1 MRTKQTELALAL
13 RADRTALG
21 AALMESIAGWD
32 KYAHGFV
39 DDAEARQEFIKQE
52 MVGFVDYLAIYFET
66 GDVSYR
72 DLYIGEKL
80 KQCHDPRE
88 SAEASAARKQQ
99 ITSSDREIYASQLQ
113 GKLQA
118 APMTALLETLDAIH
132 RIVNDPGRMTMRVL
146 LVGDCLHLDVVAFL
160 TAPLL
165 ESGIRLECSFATSK
179 NPMELHR
186 SLSELRER
194 QFDLVF
200 YSPFSYAMDL
210 EYSQFV
216 LLRTAM
222 AGRSKWRT
230 IVESAKTSSA
240 STMKLLGELFEAPI
254 VVHNSANIRR
264 HDRSA
269 LERFKNAA
277 TYAGRRFSRQ
287 LVNAWLPGQLEQLNA
302 TTFRHF
308 FLLDETALFRKQSE
322 DQLGSL
328 FYDSDLQHPAEFGRG
343 VASMYQDLAV
353 TQALYAKKKVIV
365 CDLDNTLWA
374 GVIGEGAVSHFA
386 DRQATLKALRNKGIL
401 LAINSKNDP
410 KNIHWSGSVLSEDDF
425 VSAQVNWDS
434 KVQNLRRIASDLN
447 LKLKDFLFVDDR
459 ADERAMVGE
468 MLPEVETLDAESADV
483 WRRLALLAELLP
495 EQDELDRT
503 LAYKQREQRQSFL
516 EDPETAEAEQREL
529 FRKMELTVTIRVAQQ
544 KELKRVAELINRT
557 NQFNMCGS
565 RTTLREVTE
574 WHDNP
579 RHSVFVV
586 DAGDR
591 FGTMGVVSI
600 AIVAETAE
608 AFEIP
613 VFVLSCR
620 VFGYGVEK
628 ALLNHVRRMASD
640 VGKPIL
646 GLYAETAY
654 NEPCRKA
661 YPDAGFVWEERVWVH
676 RGDGAVEDPD
686 WLTIQAPQL
695 VSPQLASLSS

>member
-1 MRTKQTELALAL
+1 MRPEQADLAGVL
-13 RADRTALG
+13 RADRFALG
-21 AALMESIAGWD
+21 EALLGSIAGWD
-32 KYAHGFV
+32 KFAHGFQ
-39 DDAEARQEFIKQE
+39 DDREAREEFIKQE
-52 MVGFVDYLAIYFET
+52 MLGFIDYLAIYFEK

-80 KQCHDPRE
+80 KQCHDARD
-88 SAEASAARKQQ
+88 SAETMLARKKQ
-99 ITSSDREIYASQLQ
+99 ITDSDRAIYDSYFKARLKPVQ
-113 GKLQA
+113 
-118 APMTALLETLDAIH
+118 MTVLLETLDEIH
-132 RIVNDPGRMTMRVL
+132 RIVNDPGRVVMKVL

-165 ESGIRLECSFATSK
+165 ENGIRLESSFATSK

-186 SLSELRER
+186 CLREMKDR
-194 QFDLVF
+194 TLDLVF

-210 EYSQFV
+210 EYSQ
-216 LLRTAM
+216 LISLRTAI
-222 AGRSKWRT
+222 AGPGKWAA
-230 IVESAKTSSA
+230 IVASAKSSA
-240 STMKLLGELFEAPI
+240 GSTMELLGELFEAPI
-254 VVHNSANIRR
+254 IVHNSANIRR

-269 LERFKNAA
+269 KERSKNAA
-277 TYAGRRFSRQ
+277 TYPARNHARKLING
-287 LVNAWLPGQLEQLNA
+287 WLPGKLEELNTA
-302 TTFRHF
+302 SFRHF
-308 FLLDETALFRKQSE
+308 FLLDEMALLAKQSE
-322 DQLGSL
+322 DELGCL

-343 VASMYQDLAV
+343 IAAMYQDLAV

-374 GVIGEGAVSHFA
+374 GVIGEGAVTHFA

-410 KNIHWSGSVLSEDDF
+410 KNIHWTGSVLSEDDF

-459 ADERAMVGE
+459 ADERAMVSE
-468 MLPEVETLDAESADV
+468 MLPEVGTLDAESPDV

-516 EDPETAEAEQREL
+516 EDPETTAAEQREL
-529 FRKMELTVTIRVAQQ
+529 FRKMKLTVTIRLAQT

-574 WHDNP
+574 WHESAM
-579 RHSVFVV
+579 HSVFVV
-586 DAGDR
+586 EAADR

-600 AIVAETAE
+600 AIVEETSKG
-608 AFEIP
+608 FEIP

-628 ALLNHVRRMASD
+628 ALLNHVKRMASD
-640 VGKPIL
+640 GDRPVV

-654 NEPCRKA
+654 NEPCRKT
-661 YPDAGFVWEERVWVH
+661 YPDAGFVWDETKWVH
-676 RGDGAVEDPD
+676 RGGGSVEDPD
-686 WLTIQAPQL
+686 WLTIEAPA
-695 VSPQLASLSS
+695 LAAVPA

>member
-1 MRTKQTELALAL
+1 MQPRHADLAGILQTE
-13 RADRTALG
+13 RFALG
-21 AALMESIAGWD
+21 EALLGSIAGWD
-32 KYAHGFV
+32 KFAHRFEG
-39 DDAEARQEFIKQE
+39 DREAREEFIKQE
-52 MVGFVDYLAIYFET
+52 MFGFVDYLAIYFEK

-80 KQCHDPRE
+80 KQCHDSRE
-88 SAEASAARKQQ
+88 SAEAMLARKKE
-99 ITSSDREIYASQLQ
+99 ITDSDRSIYKHHFDARLTPVQ
-113 GKLQA
+113 
-118 APMTALLETLDAIH
+118 MTALLETLDEIH
-132 RIVNDPGRMTMRVL
+132 RIVNDPGRMVVKLL

-165 ESGIRLECSFATSK
+165 ENGIRLESSFATSK

-186 SLSELRER
+186 SLRELKDKS
-194 QFDLVF
+194 FDLIF

-210 EYSQFV
+210 EYSQ
-216 LLRTAM
+216 LISLRTAV
-222 AGRSKWRT
+222 AGPGKWSA
-230 IVESAKTSSA
+230 IAKSAKASSVG
-240 STMKLLGELFEAPI
+240 TMKLLGEVLEAPI
-254 VVHNSANIRR
+254 IVHNSANIRR

-269 LERFKNAA
+269 KERSKNAA
-277 TYAGRRFSRQ
+277 TYPARNYARK
-287 LVNAWLPGQLEQLNA
+287 LINAWLPGKLEELNTA
-302 TTFRHF
+302 TFRHF
-308 FLLDETALFRKQSE
+308 FLLDEMALLAKQSE
-322 DQLGSL
+322 DELGSL
-328 FYDSDLQHPAEFGRG
+328 FYDADLQHPAEFGRG
-343 VASMYQDLAV
+343 IAAMYQDLV
-353 TQALYAKKKVIV
+353 MTQALYAKKKVIV

-374 GVIGEGAVSHFA
+374 GVIGEGEVRHFT

-410 KNIHWSGSVLSEDDF
+410 KNIHWTGSELSEDDF

-434 KVQNLRRIASDLN
+434 KVQNLRRIASELN

-459 ADERAMVGE
+459 ADERAMVSE
-468 MLPEVETLDAESADV
+468 MLPEVGTLDAESPDV

-516 EDPETAEAEQREL
+516 EDPETAAAEQREL
-529 FRKMELTVTIRVAQQ
+529 FRKMKLTVTIRLAHA

-574 WHDNP
+574 WHESP
-579 RHSVFVV
+579 KHSVFVV
-586 DAGDR
+586 EAADR

-600 AIVAETAE
+600 AIVAETAKSF
-608 AFEIP
+608 AIP

-640 VGKPIL
+640 GARAIF
-646 GLYAETAY
+646 GMYSETAY
-654 NEPCRKA
+654 NEPCRKT
-661 YPDAGFVWEERVWVH
+661 YPEAGFVWEENAWMH
-676 RGDGAVEDPD
+676 RGGGPVEDPD
-686 WLTIQAPQL
+686 WLTVEAPQL
-695 VSPQLASLSS
+695 EAMTA